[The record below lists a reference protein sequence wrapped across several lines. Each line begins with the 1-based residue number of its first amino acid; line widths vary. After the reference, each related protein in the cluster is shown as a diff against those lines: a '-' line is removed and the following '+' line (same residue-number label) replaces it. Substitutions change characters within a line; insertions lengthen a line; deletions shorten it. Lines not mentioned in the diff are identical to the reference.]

1 MADTDRIKRNL
12 NKMLEAN
19 APEADLDAYL
29 ASEGF
34 NSAEEWRAAASYKPT
49 SAPRLAG
56 QFAQNANDA
65 IVNTAAAPFDLSG
78 GIARA
83 TGLVDKNTP
92 PISAAFTQAIDD
104 VASVPLRVR
113 DAFQQGSI
121 DPLFAKRDAY
131 STRFEP
137 QNRAEKIAAGVGQ
150 GVGAVASTL
159 LPAGV
164 VANAARPGT
173 VTQGVAQAL
182 ASQPVTQLVSGTV
195 GGATTGA
202 TDSPVAGLAAAL
214 AVPVAASIG
223 RGAISPV
230 TNRLSP
236 QEQRLVAAAQRE
248 GIPLTPAQQTGSPSL
263 RKIEETVAKIP
274 GGAGPMKRIADDQRA
289 AFDTAVMRRTGQN
302 ATDASPDTIDRA
314 FTALG
319 QNFDDLAARTRLN
332 VDAQFAD
339 DVTRAAQDYGRRLE
353 TNVAPVFRSYM
364 EDIQGLVQAARTPGA
379 NPQIAGEMYARIRS
393 DIGRTI
399 RNNGKNP
406 DLQRALGA
414 LQGALDD
421 VVERSS
427 SGALRNEW
435 RDVRRQYQALVTVDK
450 AMQGGTQADRSAGNI
465 PIGALKNAVR
475 QADPRG
481 YSRGRGQLNELSRV
495 GDFIGQRTPDSGTA
509 TREAIINPLSW
520 PIMGAARLGAS
531 AYNSPLL
538 QSYFTNQVAG
548 NTNFSGLYGAEALRQ
563 AIAASRGEGEPTALA
578 RALMQANERRAG
590 AAR

>member
-1 MADTDRIKRNL
+1 MADTDRIKRNIG
-12 NKMLEAN
+12 KMIDAN

-34 NSAEEWRAAASYKPT
+34 NSAEEWRAAASSKPT

-56 QFAQNANDA
+56 QFAQNTNDA
-65 IVNTAAAPFDLSG
+65 IASTVGAPVDLVAG
-78 GIARA
+78 GLRQL
-83 TGLVDKNTP
+83 GVPVDKP
-92 PISAAFTQAIDD
+92 FGGSESIKSGIDY
-104 VASVPLRVR
+104 VATLPGRVSDAVSQRSLSPLTEDRT
-113 DAFQQGSI
+113 S
-121 DPLFAKRDAY
+121 
-131 STRFEP
+131 RFEP
-137 QNRAEKIAAGVGQ
+137 QNRPEKIAAGVGQ
-150 GVGAVASTL
+150 GVGSVLSTM

-173 VTQGVAQAL
+173 LTQGVAQAL
-182 ASQPVTQLVSGTV
+182 ATQPGTQIASGVV
-195 GGATTGA
+195 GGAATGA
-202 TDSPVAGLAAAL
+202 TDSPLAGLAAAL
-214 AVPVAASIG
+214 AVPVAASVG

-364 EDIQGLVQAARTPGA
+364 EDIQGLVQAARTPGT
-379 NPQIAGEMYARIRS
+379 NPQIVGETYARIRS

-427 SGALRNEW
+427 SGALRDEW
-435 RDVRRQYQALVTVDK
+435 RDARRQYQALVTVDK

-538 QSYFTNQVAG
+538 QSYLTNQVAG
-548 NTNFSGLYGAEALRQ
+548 NTNFSGLYGAEALRRLIE
-563 AIAASRGEGEPTALA
+563 AGGGEGESTALA
-578 RALMQANERRAG
+578 RALMKANEQRAG

>member
-12 NKMLEAN
+12 NKMLGAN

-34 NSAEEWRAAASYKPT
+34 NSAEEWRAAASSKPT

-65 IVNTAAAPFDLSG
+65 IASTAGAPVDLVASG
-78 GIARA
+78 LRQLGMP
-83 TGLVDKNTP
+83 VDK
-92 PISAAFTQAIDD
+92 PIGGSESIKSGIDY
-104 VASVPLRVR
+104 VATLPGRVSDAVSQRSLSPLTDDRT
-113 DAFQQGSI
+113 S
-121 DPLFAKRDAY
+121 
-131 STRFEP
+131 RFEP
-137 QNRAEKIAAGVGQ
+137 QNLAEKIAAGVGQ
-150 GVGAVASTL
+150 GAGAVASTL

-182 ASQPVTQLVSGTV
+182 ATQPGTQIASGVV

-214 AVPVAASIG
+214 AVPVVASVG
-223 RGAISPV
+223 RGVISPV

-274 GGAGPMKRIADDQRA
+274 GGAGPMKRAADAQRTS
-289 AFDTAVMRRTGQN
+289 FDTAVMRRTGQN

-319 QNFDDLAARTRLN
+319 QNFDDLAARTTLN
-332 VDAQFAD
+332 VDTQFAD
-339 DVTRAAQDYGRRLE
+339 DVTRVAQDYGRRLE

-364 EDIQGLVQAARTPGA
+364 EDIQGLVHAARTPGA
-379 NPQIAGEMYARIRS
+379 NPQIVGETYSRIRS
-393 DIGRTI
+393 GIGQTI

-406 DLQRALGA
+406 DLQRALGG

-435 RDVRRQYQALVTVDK
+435 RDARRQYQALITVDK

-495 GDFIGQRTPDSGTA
+495 GDLIGQRTPDSGTA

-538 QSYFTNQVAG
+538 RAYLTNQAAG
-548 NTNFSGLYGAEALRQ
+548 NTNFAGLYGSEALRRLIEAGGGQ
-563 AIAASRGEGEPTALA
+563 GEPTALA

-590 AAR
+590 AER